1 MARQRRAEEVMH
13 SRQTEQHVQR
23 IVDKR
28 IRAPYL
34 GYKHCSLVG
43 EIVRVGEGEVGG
55 KPWLIHATPCR
66 TLKGI
71 FWEN

>member
-1 MARQRRAEEVMH
+1 MMH

-28 IRAPYL
+28 SRAPYL
-34 GYKHCSLVG
+34 DCKHCNLVG

-55 KPWLIHATPCR
+55 KPWLIHATPCW
-66 TLKGI
+66 TLRGI